1 MVYNAVHAVGD
12 TPSDKSAL
20 FLPASAEECSI
31 LVNNFRRY
39 PNSAPPAFHLARY
52 TSPEKL
58 DFRNVMAAL
67 STSPAPATFYPS
79 RYVRTCSVFAEGR
92 ASTSEGLHL
101 YQALVILQKAFV
113 KIIGGHHAKAENGR
127 RVLQFTNHPDF
138 SECLPLTIAQRY
150 YHEHWHYINNCPLFA
165 PLLIALICDFCEEHL
180 SPAEYKKHVYDSKA
194 RKGLGMSSK
203 TRERVKAC
211 VKDLLTLKTLA
222 IPIPFDPNTR
232 EGQII
237 VTVASKG
244 TEADQIRQPYTNVA
258 FRPDPA
264 KRVLTPK
271 PEPSDKP
278 SKSSKAL
285 SAPPRPDTPEE
296 EEDTESDGSSFH
308 SASVRPSPEQFPVP
322 GSPIAVDKNDEEAN
336 DLFSPFP
343 EPPVLGQR
351 QSIARAAKSK
361 PLVPEVIMKAPGPA
375 PKRSRVSPVEDP
387 DPPFREPPAKK
398 VRTAVKAQTAMPA
411 SQDLSGASLPT
422 RIQEGEPDY
431 FDDDDIKTSGHQ
443 HFLTNPD
450 FKPKAPFSQLI
461 RKTIAQNPRAPKLPF
476 LRHPKWQISEEMKDF
491 GAFINSADTS
501 FSLQGLSRYNYLAS
515 RPLQASS
522 SNTLPS
528 PEALLSPNNCLTCLS
543 RGMVCEGGTKIGGPC
558 GHCDRTHRNCPSC
571 LGLDEHRDRFLAIH
585 NTVQG
590 YPAGYSGSLDRFR
603 NTLDEMRNVASS
615 FGTIFGDVRRRL
627 ALNLQEI
634 HSNGFDFNVVLSKWV
649 EDNPNHPLDYDLL
662 TWLATF
668 FGWDSACNLS
678 SYLVDPTDS
687 ARLEEFLQSNELPTT
702 EATEPGAL
710 EPIVP
715 SSSVPQL
722 HHDSPL
728 SPAKSAIHVP
738 ASPLTSR
745 RQPLA
750 AVPDNFSQDHKF
762 HTPLPESITVDNEEL
777 DGEEGT
783 SRTLVGWT
791 LLAEHDDS
799 DEDDDLDVEIINDDT
814 SGLSKPKK
822 PPTLARSL
830 VYT

>member
-308 SASVRPSPEQFPVP
+308 SASFPVP

-501 FSLQGLSRYNYLAS
+501 
-515 RPLQASS
+515 
-522 SNTLPS
+522 
-528 PEALLSPNNCLTCLS
+528 
-543 RGMVCEGGTKIGGPC
+543 
-558 GHCDRTHRNCPSC
+558 C

-590 YPAGYSGSLDRFR
+590 YPAGD
-603 NTLDEMRNVASS
+603 TLER
-615 FGTIFGDVRRRL
+615 
-627 ALNLQEI
+627 
-634 HSNGFDFNVVLSKWV
+634 FDFNVVLSKWV